1 MSFDLFIS
9 HSSAD
14 AETARALVTDFEN
27 RGITCWMAPRDIPMG
42 SSYQGEIVKAIEH
55 CRAMLLLFSNA
66 ANDSEHVLREVEL
79 AAQNRKPIY
88 PLRID
93 ATEPAGGLRYMLAN
107 KQWVE
112 RKALGN
118 RLVDTVEQLLSGN
131 GAARPPDSQQTSA
144 TKPRV
149 SPAVIGAGVVAACLL
164 LGAGVFA
171 MQGSW
176 PWAPKR
182 VVEAPAPPVVSAVPE
197 PPKPVVAAPEP
208 PKPVVAAPE
217 PPKSAIAVAPTPPA
231 QVAPPPQVM
240 PPPAVVPPAAEPPK
254 PVQEAAPPA
263 PPPPA
268 PAPPVQEARAPSDV
282 APPVVKPGARPD
294 VATTAPESADVVP
307 GKVLLFQE
315 CELCPVMAAIPAG
328 RNLVGS
334 PDDERNR
341 APAEGPRQE
350 IAIAKPFAAGW
361 SEVTFDQFF
370 ACIAE
375 GGCRPDRP
383 GDYGWGTG
391 LRPVI
396 NVSWTDARAY
406 VAWLSQKT
414 GATYRL
420 LSEAEWEYAA
430 RGCVVPCRST
440 PFWFGMDI
448 SKERA
453 NYDWRFSYEGS
464 PKALPP
470 RRTVEIWDSQPNPFG
485 LMQLHGNVRE
495 WVEDCWNPSLNGLPK
510 DGAPRRS
517 GDCQGHV
524 VRGGSWA
531 DEPKDV
537 RSATRNWEVT
547 TERNAKTGFR
557 VGRTLTP

>member
-14 AETARALVTDFEN
+14 AETAHALVTDFEN

-42 SSYQGEIVKAIEH
+42 SSYQGEIVKAIER
-55 CRAMLLLFSNA
+55 CRAMLLLFSSA
-66 ANDSEHVLREVEL
+66 ANESEHVLREVEL

-118 RLVDTVEQLLSGN
+118 RLVETVEQLLAGN
-131 GAARPPDSQQTSA
+131 SVQPPPDTRPAGAA
-144 TKPRV
+144 KPRF
-149 SPAVIGAGVVAACLL
+149 SPAVIGVGVAAACLL

-171 MQGSW
+171 MQGAW
-176 PWAPKR
+176 PWTPKR
-182 VVEAPAPPVVSAVPE
+182 LVEAAAPPAPVPE
-197 PPKPVVAAPEP
+197 PPKPVVAAVPTPPPQVTPPSVMPPAAEP
-208 PKPVVAAPE
+208 PRPVQEAP
-217 PPKSAIAVAPTPPA
+217 PAPTPPA
-231 QVAPPPQVM
+231 QTP
-240 PPPAVVPPAAEPPK
+240 
-254 PVQEAAPPA
+254 
-263 PPPPA
+263 
-268 PAPPVQEARAPSDV
+268 PPVQEARAPSDV
-282 APPVVKPGARPD
+282 APPLPKPGTRPD
-294 VATTAPESADVVP
+294 VITTAPAIADVAP

-328 RNLVGS
+328 RNLIGS
-334 PDDERNR
+334 PDDERSRN
-341 APAEGPRQE
+341 AAEGPRQE

-361 SEVTFDQFF
+361 SEVTFDQFY

-430 RGCVVPCRST
+430 RGCVMPCRST

-485 LMQLHGNVRE
+485 LLQIHGNVRE
-495 WVEDCWNPSLNGLPK
+495 WVEDCWNPSLSGLPK
-510 DGAPRRS
+510 DGAPRLS

-524 VRGGSWA
+524 VRGGSWS

-547 TERNAKTGFR
+547 SERNAKTGFR

>member
-55 CRAMLLLFSNA
+55 CRAMLLLFSSA

-131 GAARPPDSQQTSA
+131 GAAPSARSANRRVPRSRASRRRSLEPAWSRPACCSVPACS
-144 TKPRV
+144 PCRV
-149 SPAVIGAGVVAACLL
+149 
-164 LGAGVFA
+164 
-171 MQGSW
+171 SW

-217 PPKSAIAVAPTPPA
+217 PPKSAVAVAPTPPA

-263 PPPPA
+263 PTPPA

-282 APPVVKPGARPD
+282 APPVVKPGTRPD

-328 RNLVGS
+328 RNLIGS
-334 PDDERNR
+334 PDDERGR
-341 APAEGPRQE
+341 ARNEGPQQE
-350 IAIAKPFAAGW
+350 IAIAQAVRGRTVRKSRSTEWLRLRRRGRL
-361 SEVTFDQFF
+361 Q
-370 ACIAE
+370 
-375 GGCRPDRP
+375 RPDRP
-383 GDYGWGTG
+383 GDYGWGT
-391 LRPVI
+391 
-396 NVSWTDARAY
+396 A
-406 VAWLSQKT
+406 
-414 GATYRL
+414 
-420 LSEAEWEYAA
+420 
-430 RGCVVPCRST
+430 C
-440 PFWFGMDI
+440 
-448 SKERA
+448 
-453 NYDWRFSYEGS
+453 
-464 PKALPP
+464 
-470 RRTVEIWDSQPNPFG
+470 
-485 LMQLHGNVRE
+485 
-495 WVEDCWNPSLNGLPK
+495 
-510 DGAPRRS
+510 
-517 GDCQGHV
+517 
-524 VRGGSWA
+524 
-531 DEPKDV
+531 
-537 RSATRNWEVT
+537 
-547 TERNAKTGFR
+547 
-557 VGRTLTP
+557 GR